1 MDDQQIRERE
11 RLRKNPESLQQETIQ
26 QRLAQLN
33 PMGGPPRILIG
44 VFGVVFF
51 GAGLCMLG
59 LIWGDEDSSSFPVLG
74 KLFGSLICMAF
85 LAFGGTMVF
94 GAFSRG
100 KGLGGAIAEEL
111 RRRAA
116 EGSAGSTAPGASAPG
131 YEGGYRC
138 PFCGAGLGEKADV
151 SPMGDVKCAHC
162 GRWFNVHKNA

>member
-11 RLRKNPESLQQETIQ
+11 RLRKNPEQFQQEIVQ
-26 QRLAQLN
+26 QQLAR
-33 PMGGPPRILIG
+33 MGQMNRASRVLVS
-44 VFGVVFF
+44 VFGLVFF

-59 LIWGDEDSSSFPVLG
+59 LIWGEEASFVPVFA

-94 GAFSRG
+94 SAFARAKPLSSM
-100 KGLGGAIAEEL
+100 LADQLTATTCL
-111 RRRAA
+111 RPPT
-116 EGSAGSTAPGASAPG
+116 TAPGTSAPG
-131 YEGGYRC
+131 YQC

-162 GRWFNVHKNA
+162 GRWFNVHRNT